1 VFVRLCRCFCIL
13 LITSVILF
21 ACSFALVEPTEYGLD
36 WDNNWFTIDD
46 TQVYEGGR
54 HFLGLGH
61 TFIIYP
67 KILRTIKMSGDIP
80 TTGDGENDVEV
91 ETAEADSESESTGV
105 RPTSVLNARTS
116 DGLQVMLDLSYQYK
130 LMATPEDLTQ
140 LWYDYED
147 QYEAAFVRISRDT
160 LRNVASQFAAFQYF
174 YNRSIISDAMRIALD
189 AELSNHH
196 ANVESFQLLNIAL
209 PSKFSDAIQAT
220 EVARQ
225 AIEQAEYQQ
234 EVSAIEA
241 KTREKEALSE
251 AEIILL
257 RANATAEG
265 TLLQANADA
274 NVLRTRVNSEKQAF
288 KKVKSALELTEHQLM
303 AYIWLKAIQ
312 GQDSSAQNVI
322 GVARPDVLGT
332 FS

>member
-1 VFVRLCRCFCIL
+1 MANAILWSGGGCFCIL

-91 ETAEADSESESTGV
+91 ESAEADSESESTGV

-209 PSKFSDAIQAT
+209 PSKFSDVHIFCD
-220 EVARQ
+220 
-225 AIEQAEYQQ
+225 
-234 EVSAIEA
+234 
-241 KTREKEALSE
+241 ALHVPYFF
-251 AEIILL
+251 IFVRHLL
-257 RANATAEG
+257 PF
-265 TLLQANADA
+265 TLSCPHLSPPL
-274 NVLRTRVNSEKQAF
+274 VFRS
-288 KKVKSALELTEHQLM
+288 
-303 AYIWLKAIQ
+303 
-312 GQDSSAQNVI
+312 
-322 GVARPDVLGT
+322 PLGMVWSL
-332 FS
+332 FVPPSLGSCMHGF

>member
-1 VFVRLCRCFCIL
+1 
-13 LITSVILF
+13 
-21 ACSFALVEPTEYGLD
+21 
-36 WDNNWFTIDD
+36 
-46 TQVYEGGR
+46 
-54 HFLGLGH
+54 
-61 TFIIYP
+61 
-67 KILRTIKMSGDIP
+67 
-80 TTGDGENDVEV
+80 
-91 ETAEADSESESTGV
+91 
-105 RPTSVLNARTS
+105 
-116 DGLQVMLDLSYQYK
+116 
-130 LMATPEDLTQ
+130 
-140 LWYDYED
+140 
-147 QYEAAFVRISRDT
+147 
-160 LRNVASQFAAFQYF
+160 
-174 YNRSIISDAMRIALD
+174 MRIALD